1 MPNYYEILGVANNA
15 SETDIKK
22 AYRSLSLIHHP
33 DRGGDATLFQEIN
46 NAYET
51 LSDDQRRRIY
61 DIELSGGGMGG
72 PDGAHFGFAED
83 MNNIF
88 NMMFGGGGFPGGFHG
103 GGGGPGI
110 HVFHGGPG
118 GPGGMFFQNLQR
130 PPPIIKQVKIQL
142 QQAYTGVSLPIEI
155 ERWMMQGDIKINEI
169 ETIYIHIPAGA
180 DSNEM
185 MIVRDKGHILNEQSK
200 GDVKIVIMVENTT
213 EFRREGLD
221 LIYKKSVS
229 LKEALCG
236 FTFDINHIN
245 GKTLTI
251 NNYSNKSIISPGFK
265 KPLANM
271 GMTRDGNTGKLVIDF
286 DIEFPQTLSEE
297 QVAKLREIL

>member
-1 MPNYYEILGVANNA
+1 
-15 SETDIKK
+15 
-22 AYRSLSLIHHP
+22 
-33 DRGGDATLFQEIN
+33 
-46 NAYET
+46 
-51 LSDDQRRRIY
+51 
-61 DIELSGGGMGG
+61 
-72 PDGAHFGFAED
+72 
-83 MNNIF
+83 
-88 NMMFGGGGFPGGFHG
+88 
-103 GGGGPGI
+103 
-110 HVFHGGPG
+110 
-118 GPGGMFFQNLQR
+118 
-130 PPPIIKQVKIQL
+130 
-142 QQAYTGVSLPIEI
+142 
-155 ERWMMQGDIKINEI
+155 
-169 ETIYIHIPAGA
+169 
-180 DSNEM
+180 M

-221 LIYKKSVS
+221 LIYKKSVT

-236 FTFDINHIN
+236 FTFDVNHIN

-251 NNYSNKSIISPGFK
+251 NNYSNKSIISPGLK